1 MSLHSVEALHAD
13 AQGALTGAHDAL
25 EQAATAESGSR
36 AEELRARGLAKLRAA
51 REALSQARDTAVERG
66 RSTARAA
73 DTLVHDNPWPVV
85 AGALALG
92 VLAGVVLQRRR

>member
-13 AQGALTGAHDAL
+13 AQGALTGAHEAL
-25 EQAATAESGSR
+25 EQAASAESSR

-51 REALSQARDTAVERG
+51 RETLAQARDTAVERG

-73 DTLVHDNPWPVV
+73 DNLVHDNPWPVV

-92 VLAGVVLQRRR
+92 VLAGLVLTRRR